1 MVNVLSNETILKQ
14 MAAIQKAGNNVTLRD
29 DNARA
34 FVLDVVS
41 SSTTLSK
48 LHTHYANSGTGSI
61 DKLGV
66 KRRTLKQHK
75 GTSTEPTGTDI
86 AVEDDVKFILSE
98 LYLDTWIENSNTF
111 YTARTRGQDVRQA
124 LLSLMQAQFSAD
136 TQDLAYNGDEADPD
150 AFLKLNDGFIVQ
162 AKANAAVKHS
172 FTKLPKIQTLTK
184 ITGEFQDKYINSTF
198 VWHMSRATNAHYVA
212 EIQNRQTNLGDAT
225 IVNGVVDKINGYPV
239 EVVDNMKNGVILF
252 TPFENLATVWG
263 LNVTL
268 TTAAQDSASVAK
280 QATYHFMKE
289 DVDFVIREN
298 NMIAYIDGAGSED
311 EDTFIPAG

>member
-14 MAAIQKAGNNVTLRD
+14 MTAIQKAGNNVTLRD

-34 FVLDVVS
+34 FILDAIS
-41 SSTTLSK
+41 SSATLQK
-48 LHTHYANSGTGSI
+48 LNVYFANSGTGSI

-66 KRRTLKQHK
+66 KRRTLKAHK
-75 GTSTEPTGTDI
+75 GTLTEPTGTDI
-86 AVEDDVKFILSE
+86 AEESEVKFHLSP

-124 LLSLMQAQFSAD
+124 LLSLMQAQFAAD
-136 TQDLAYNGDEADPD
+136 TQDLAFNGDEADAD
-150 AFLKLNDGFIVQ
+150 AFLKLNDGFIKQ

-172 FTKLPKIQTLTK
+172 FTKLPKITTLTNV
-184 ITGEFQDKYINSTF
+184 IGQFQDKYINSTF
-198 VWHMSRATNAHYVA
+198 VWHMSRSTNAHYVA

-225 IVNGVVDKINGYPV
+225 ITDGKVTMISGYPV
-239 EVVDNMKNGVILF
+239 EIVDGMKNGVILF
-252 TPFENLATVWG
+252 TPFANLTTVWG

-268 TTAAQDSASVAK
+268 TTAAQDSVAVAK
-280 QATYHFMKE
+280 QSTYHFMLE
-289 DVDFVIREN
+289 DIDFVIREN
-298 NMIAYIDGAGSED
+298 NMIGYIDSSGTED